1 MPAIRPTL
9 PICAAVVAAA
19 LPVLADPAPPL
30 ATPLVTIVEY
40 GIYCRP
46 DVEGTEAA
54 PETSLG
60 YINVFSGLPEFR
72 FQQQQ
77 VPARLGVSFG
87 LVVESS
93 VDVAQVR
100 METWKPGREVPEIW
114 YSDLFADVPSMRCYS
129 FDFEAE
135 LIPGLWRMEAWDGE
149 TRLYSI
155 DFEVVPPS
163 ALPGIGSDCNL
174 LS

>member
-1 MPAIRPTL
+1 MP
-9 PICAAVVAAA
+9 V
-19 LPVLADPAPPL
+19 
-30 ATPLVTIVEY
+30 
-40 GIYCRP
+40 
-46 DVEGTEAA
+46 
-54 PETSLG
+54 
-60 YINVFSGLPEFR
+60 
-72 FQQQQ
+72 
-77 VPARLGVSFG
+77 ARLSPH
-87 LVVESS
+87 
-93 VDVAQVR
+93 
-100 METWKPGREVPEIW
+100 MEKHGSQAAGVPEIW
-114 YSDLFADVPSMRCYS
+114 YSDLFADVPSMRGYS